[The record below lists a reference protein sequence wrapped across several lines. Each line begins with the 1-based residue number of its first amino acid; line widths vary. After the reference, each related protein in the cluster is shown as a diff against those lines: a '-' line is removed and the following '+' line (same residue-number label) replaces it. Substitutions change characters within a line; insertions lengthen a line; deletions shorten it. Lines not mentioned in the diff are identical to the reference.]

1 MKKYL
6 ITGLLILVPLV
17 VTLWV
22 LHLIVGTMDQVILL
36 FPEAWRSRLPL
47 SIPGIGVVLTVA
59 TVFVVGLAAHNIIGR
74 RLVAVWEGILHKIP
88 FVRSIYSSVKQVSD
102 TVLSPNGQAFRQ
114 AVLIEFP
121 RKDSWTIGFVVG
133 SPGAEIEARLGNAP
147 QTVFVPTAPNPTSG
161 YLIVL
166 APEQIRELEMS
177 VDEALKFIIS
187 LGVVLPGRGG
197 PASGFRNLPG

>member
-1 MKKYL
+1 MKKYF

-22 LHLIVGTMDQVILL
+22 LQVIISTMDQVIRL
-36 FPEAWRSRLPL
+36 FPVEWRTQFPL
-47 SIPGIGVVLTVA
+47 NVPGIGVLLTVA
-59 TVFVVGLAAHNIIGR
+59 IVLVVGLATHNIVGR
-74 RLVAVWEGILHKIP
+74 KLVAIWEKILQKIP

-121 RKDSWTIGFVVG
+121 RKDAWTIGFIVG
-133 SPGAEIEARLGNAP
+133 TPGAEIETRLSNTP

-161 YLIVL
+161 YLIIL
-166 APEQIRELEMS
+166 PPEQIQDLDMS
-177 VDEALKFIIS
+177 VDDALKFIIS
-187 LGVVLPGRGG
+187 LGVVLPARE
-197 PASGFRNLPG
+197 ATDSRNLPG